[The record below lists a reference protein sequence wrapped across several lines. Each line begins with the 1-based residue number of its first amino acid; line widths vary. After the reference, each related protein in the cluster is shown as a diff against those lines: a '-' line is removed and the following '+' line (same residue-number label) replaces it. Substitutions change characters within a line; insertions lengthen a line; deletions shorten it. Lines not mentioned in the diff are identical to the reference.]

1 MKPFDTLAPGAGSSV
16 AIRAPKTLQAFEML
30 PQGMTPGAGVSSAA
44 MGGKS
49 YEIPPSMRSAAGAL
63 AEHAHQ
69 GAKSSGGCGCGGGC
83 GPCGGAK
90 ASLMGG
96 ASGSGGAGAVVR
108 APAALRAFEMLP
120 QGMRAGAARGARGI
134 RGYEI
139 PPNANLGS
147 QGLTGAPRAPKAY
160 EMMPG
165 AGVAAR
171 GLRSAGC
178 GCGGK
183 CSAPSALP
191 HCTMLRTSFGPTQ
204 PEEAS
209 GSSARFPSDS
219 SRLGP
224 SAGGLGAS
232 LCASLENSIRL
243 LRDEIRTRWNEL
255 TPDAAEQR
263 QIREIWS
270 AALRICDLS
279 SPIAHCDAY
288 LPLVSALYILLRG
301 DQNATV
307 VSIYN
312 DLNATYAKCQLYER
326 GHYEVYASGLARVL
340 ECSAVY
346 RAARA
351 LEEAIAG
358 RSRMRNYI
366 SDIYPLEVQVLALEA
381 RYLTQCT
388 APQLDRYPSLGVQPG
403 GALAPQRLPKPPI
416 DGMGGMTGVAGPV
429 TCGNSGSGGCN
440 RSSRTKRCDYYNCP
454 KGARGC
460 TIGISCGPGNWDPP
474 CPDDTPC
481 YQ

>member
-1 MKPFDTLAPGAGSSV
+1 MRNNAPA
-16 AIRAPKTLQAFEML
+16 L
-30 PQGMTPGAGVSSAA
+30 
-44 MGGKS
+44 
-49 YEIPPSMRSAAGAL
+49 AAGAL
-63 AEHAHQ
+63 VEHANY

-90 ASLMGG
+90 ALLTGG
-96 ASGSGGAGAVVR
+96 ASGGGGAGAVML
-108 APAALRAFEMLP
+108 APAALRGFEMLP
-120 QGMRAGAARGARGI
+120 TGMMAGAASGAGRMG
-134 RGYEI
+134 GYEI
-139 PPNANLGS
+139 PPNAKLVG
-147 QGLTGAPRAPKAY
+147 QGLMGAQRAPKAY
-160 EMMPG
+160 EMISG
-165 AGVAAR
+165 ASAAAR

-178 GCGGK
+178 GCGTK
-183 CSAPSALP
+183 SSAPSALS
-191 HCTMLRTSFGPTQ
+191 HATTLGTSFGPTL
-204 PEEAS
+204 PYETR
-209 GSSARFPSDS
+209 GSSAPFPSDS

-243 LRDEIRTRWNEL
+243 VRDEIRARWNEL

-279 SPIAHCDAY
+279 SPIARCDAY

-301 DQNATV
+301 DQNSTV

-312 DLNATYAKCQLYER
+312 DLNATYARCQLYEH
-326 GHYEVYASGLARVL
+326 GDYDVYASGLARVL

-358 RSRMRNYI
+358 RRRTRSYI

-381 RYLTQCT
+381 QYVAQCT
-388 APQLDRYPSLGVQPG
+388 APQLDRNPSLGVQPG
-403 GALAPQRLPKPPI
+403 GASAPQSLPKPPI
-416 DGMGGMTGVAGPV
+416 DGMRGMTGVAGPV
-429 TCGNSGSGGCN
+429 SCGNSGSGGCN
-440 RSSRTKRCDYYNCP
+440 ERSRTKRCDYYDCP

-460 TIGISCGPGNWDPP
+460 TANISCGPGNWDPP
-474 CPDDTPC
+474 CPATTNC